1 MHVRRV
7 VNGKRQNLTYSELR
21 MEEFVFSFIA
31 MLKSPRNKKDTNTM
45 IDLLQIL
52 MQDAMDYSW
61 GSALGFYESIGLE
74 VEHGMLKWNNNA
86 RITDLPMTYSRA
98 VFPEKKEAKE
108 TKEVKEGARPT
119 PKQAPPGMR
128 CCAAFQRRS
137 CEQPRDHQPF
147 THACSYCLQHSKDNK
162 VKVTQ
167 SHNLALNPGMG
178 RFSAPPAL
186 HRTILCRT
194 QAHLCRSGR
203 RRKVQ
208 LLGGLNAGFPAGYA
222 YQHGSSTYQDTTMAT
237 WWVILNMG
245 GPSTSTGQRC

>member
-21 MEEFVFSFIA
+21 MEEFVFGFIA
-31 MLKSPRNKKDTNTM
+31 MLKSPRNKKDKNTM

-61 GSALGFYESIGLE
+61 GNALGFYESIGLE

-98 VFPEKKEAKE
+98 VFPENKEAKE

-128 CCAAFQRRS
+128 CCAAFQKRS

-167 SHNLALNPGMG
+167 SRNLALNPGMG
-178 RFSAPPAL
+178 RFSAPRPPQDDFVQNSG
-186 HRTILCRT
+186 TSMT
-194 QAHLCRSGR
+194 QWKETEGSIA
-203 RRKVQ
+203 
-208 LLGGLNAGFPAGYA
+208 GGLNAGFPAGYA